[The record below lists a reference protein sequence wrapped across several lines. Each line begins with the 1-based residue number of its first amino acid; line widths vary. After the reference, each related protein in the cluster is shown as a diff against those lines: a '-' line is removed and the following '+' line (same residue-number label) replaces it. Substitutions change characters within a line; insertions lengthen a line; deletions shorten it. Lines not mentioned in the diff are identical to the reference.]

1 MINTVYALA
10 TVVTVVAVRRVTLPL
25 APLLD
30 VYLGAVPSTQQIRI
44 TSRKTIIYEHSLKKQ
59 LLFEEILLQCK

>member
-10 TVVTVVAVRRVTLPL
+10 TVIRVAAVMRVTLPQ

-30 VYLGAVPSTQQIRI
+30 VYLRAVPSTQQMRIR
-44 TSRKTIIYEHSLKKQ
+44 TIIYEHSLKER
-59 LLFEEILLQCK
+59 LLFEEILSQCK